1 MQQLVTRSPNISE
14 GEIHEILR
22 NSRRRRV
29 LKHLQDTVGVVTV
42 RGLAE
47 AIAELETNES
57 PPPRNI
63 RDSVYNSLHQTHLPK
78 LDSYG
83 VIDYDKDRKTVSLQ
97 KEARQVDLYMEVVTR
112 YGITWAQYYQRL
124 MLLGLLVVL
133 ASQLGVLF
141 FGTVDSTL
149 WTCLFLVLLAGSV
162 AVQLWSRR
170 WVYLRQLLE

>member
-1 MQQLVTRSPNISE
+1 MQQLATRSPEISE

-29 LKHLQDTVGVVTV
+29 LKYLQDCVGTVTV

-47 AIAELETNES
+47 VIAEMETGES

-83 VIDYDKDRKTVSLQ
+83 VIDYDRDRKTVSLQ
-97 KEARQVDLYMEVVTR
+97 REARQVDLYMEVVTR
-112 YGITWAQYYQRL
+112 YGVTWAQYYQRL
-124 MLLGLLVVL
+124 MLLSLLVVL
-133 ASQLGVLF
+133 ASQLDVFF
-141 FGTVDSTL
+141 FGTIPATL
-149 WTCLFLVLLAGSV
+149 WTCLFLLVLAGSV
-162 AVQLWSRR
+162 TIQLWSRR